1 MAVSHSL
8 PVALHCVPVPGFGGV
23 ARHISDIAEAGLP
36 GYRLVVLCPPGAL
49 SARLKEL
56 GAEVLEANFGTDA
69 GLMVSLRTLTSI
81 IENLQPAIVHSHLAY
96 ADVVAAIAVNRLKAR
111 RVLHRSTH
119 LPQLFTTE
127 HGIAG
132 DDTVYHGSS
141 WRSRLMQTVHRARLW
156 GTDGALAVSQSTAD
170 QMRRQWGARKVGVL
184 TNGIDLLGITQAVAS
199 RRVVPDPH
207 QLRVLSL
214 SRLAPEKG
222 LDVLIDAFSLL
233 QQQVPGAS
241 LEIAGEGE
249 LLPQLQQQVKK
260 LGLEE
265 SVSFPGF
272 VDSLAAMG
280 RSDVLVQ
287 LSVWENCSY
296 TLLDAKAAGLKVI
309 ATAVGGNPE
318 ILSGA
323 EMVPSLRQMNRD
335 VAAALVA
342 KKVQEAQNLP
352 NTTFEWTT
360 TEQMTSHLA
369 DYYGEGTRC
378 LSSE

>member
-170 QMRRQWGARKVGVL
+170 QMRRQWGARKVDVL
-184 TNGIDLLGITQAVAS
+184 TNGVDLLGIAQAVAS
-199 RRVVPDPH
+199 QRVASDPN

-323 EMVPSLRQMNRD
+323 EMVPSLRQINRD
-335 VAAALVA
+335 VAAALVV
-342 KKVQEAQNLP
+342 KKVREAQDLP

-360 TEQMTSHLA
+360 TEQMTSRLA

>member
-1 MAVSHSL
+1 MAVNHPL

-23 ARHISDIAEAGLP
+23 ARHISDIAEAGIP

-56 GAEVLEANFGTDA
+56 GADVLEANFGTDA
-69 GLMVSLRTLTSI
+69 GFAASLRTLTSI

-96 ADVVAAIAVNRLKAR
+96 ADVVAATAVNRLKAGRLLR
-111 RVLHRSTH
+111 RSNYA
-119 LPQLFTTE
+119 PQLFTTE

-132 DDTVYHGSS
+132 DDAVYHGST

-156 GTDGALAVSQSTAD
+156 GTDVALAVSQSTAD

-184 TNGIDLLGITQAVAS
+184 TNGIDLSGIAQAVAEQ
-199 RRVVPDPH
+199 RVDADAH
-207 QLRVLSL
+207 RIRLLSL

-222 LDVLIDAFSLL
+222 LDVLLDAFSLL
-233 QQQVPGAS
+233 HQQIPGAT

-249 LLPQLQQQVKK
+249 LLPQLQHQVKK
-260 LGLEE
+260 LGLGGA
-265 SVSFPGF
+265 VSFPGF
-272 VDSLAAMG
+272 VDPIAAMG

-296 TLLDAKAAGLKVI
+296 TLLDAKAAGLEVL

-323 EMVPSLRQMNRD
+323 EMVPSLRQIQRE

-342 KKVQEAQNLP
+342 QKILDARGLSKAP
-352 NTTFEWTT
+352 FEWITR
-360 TEQMTSHLA
+360 EEMTSQLA
-369 DYYGEGTRC
+369 DYYGEGAAC